1 MNSSN
6 NMTTDKVDFTLIPCL
21 SVIPSSREEL
31 TEQVHE
37 YMYDGFVFPVTF
49 CTKEDRVYSEGGG
62 ISISIIDHMFLFTEA
77 MSASIASRII
87 SGEGN
92 EVVKYIA
99 REDRHILDVNGHS
112 DLALVHGTFNMP
124 QINAWL

>member
-1 MNSSN
+1 
-6 NMTTDKVDFTLIPCL
+6 MTTDKVDFTLIPCL

-62 ISISIIDHMFLFTEA
+62 ISISIIDHVFLFTEA

-92 EVVKYIA
+92 EVVK
-99 REDRHILDVNGHS
+99 
-112 DLALVHGTFNMP
+112 
-124 QINAWL
+124 